1 MMINKII
8 KITENIIHSIIVLLV
23 LVLCGV
29 ELKEMIFN
37 GTVEIQN
44 IILLFIYMEVMTM
57 VGIFFTSGK
66 IPIRYPLYISMFA
79 LSRHISFE
87 NLQGIDAIY
96 LAGSILLIAL
106 SLLGLAYRD
115 RISNHDAPELK

>member
-1 MMINKII
+1 MINKII
-8 KITENIIHSIIVLLV
+8 KITENIIHSIIVMLV

-29 ELKEMIFN
+29 ELREMVISRS
-37 GTVEIQN
+37 VEIQN

-57 VGIFFTSGK
+57 AGIFFTSGK

-96 LAGSILLIAL
+96 LAGSILLISLA
-106 SLLGLAYRD
+106 LLGLAYRD
-115 RISNHDAPELK
+115 EISNHDAPELK

>member
-1 MMINKII
+1 MINRII
-8 KITENIIHSIIVLLV
+8 KISENIIHSIIVLLV

-29 ELKEMIFN
+29 ELREMVIN
-37 GTVEIQN
+37 RVVEIQN

>member
-1 MMINKII
+1 MINKVI
-8 KITENIIHSIIVLLV
+8 KITENIIHSIIIILV

-29 ELKEMIFN
+29 ELREMITN
-37 GTVEIQN
+37 GMVEIQN

-57 VGIFFTSGK
+57 AGIFFTSGK

-96 LAGSILLIAL
+96 LAGSILLISL

-115 RISNHDAPELK
+115 MLSKHDAPELK

>member
-1 MMINKII
+1 MRNRVISLA
-8 KITENIIHSIIVLLV
+8 ENFIHSIIVILV
-23 LVLCGV
+23 LILCG
-29 ELKEMIFN
+29 KEITEIVIN
-37 GTVEIQN
+37 RSVEIQN
-44 IILLFIYMEVMTM
+44 ILLLFIYMEVMTM

-87 NLQGIDAIY
+87 TLQGIDAIY
-96 LAGSILLIAL
+96 LAGSILLISL

-115 RISNHDAPELK
+115 KLSQHDAPELK

>member
-1 MMINKII
+1 MINKVI
-8 KITENIIHSIIVLLV
+8 KITENIIHSIIIILV
-23 LVLCGV
+23 LVLCGI
-29 ELKEMIFN
+29 ELKEMVFN

-57 VGIFFTSGK
+57 AGIFFTSGK

-96 LAGSILLIAL
+96 LAGSILLISL
-106 SLLGLAYRD
+106 SLLSLAYRD
-115 RISNHDAPELK
+115 RLSKHDVPELK

>member
-1 MMINKII
+1 MINKVI
-8 KITENIIHSIIVLLV
+8 KITENIIHSIIVVLV

-37 GTVEIQN
+37 GIVEIQN

-57 VGIFFTSGK
+57 AGIFFTSGK

-96 LAGSILLIAL
+96 LAGSILLIAIA
-106 SLLGLAYRD
+106 LLGLAYRD
-115 RISNHDAPELK
+115 RLSNHDAPELK

>member
-1 MMINKII
+1 MINKII

-87 NLQGIDAIY
+87 NLQGINAIY
-96 LAGSILLIAL
+96 LASSILLIAL

>member
-1 MMINKII
+1 MRNKVISFA
-8 KITENIIHSIIVLLV
+8 ENTIHSIIVALV
-23 LVLCGV
+23 LILCGC
-29 ELKEMIFN
+29 ELKDMVIDRS
-37 GTVEIQN
+37 VEIQN
-44 IILLFIYMEVMTM
+44 ILLLFIYMEVMTM
-57 VGIFFTSGK
+57 AGIFFTSGK

-96 LAGSILLIAL
+96 LAGSILLISL

-115 RISNHDAPELK
+115 RLSKHNAPELK

>member
-1 MMINKII
+1 MINRII
-8 KITENIIHSIIVLLV
+8 KITENIIHSIIIILV

-29 ELKEMIFN
+29 ELREMVIN
-37 GTVEIQN
+37 RVVEIQN

-57 VGIFFTSGK
+57 AGIFFTSGK

-96 LAGSILLIAL
+96 LAGSILLISL
-106 SLLGLAYRD
+106 SLLSLAYRD
-115 RISNHDAPELK
+115 MLSNHDAPELK

>member
-1 MMINKII
+1 MKNKVISFA
-8 KITENIIHSIIVLLV
+8 ESFIHSIIVV
-23 LVLCGV
+23 LVLILCG
-29 ELKEMIFN
+29 KEITSMILSQ
-37 GTVEIQN
+37 TVEIQN
-44 IILLFIYMEVMTM
+44 ILLLFIYMEVMTM
-57 VGIFFTSGK
+57 AGIFFTSGK

-96 LAGSILLIAL
+96 LAGSILLISL

-115 RISNHDAPELK
+115 RLSNHDAPELK

>member
-1 MMINKII
+1 MKNKVISFA
-8 KITENIIHSIIVLLV
+8 ESFIHSIIVV
-23 LVLCGV
+23 LVLILCG
-29 ELKEMIFN
+29 KEITSLILSR
-37 GTVEIQN
+37 TVEIQN
-44 IILLFIYMEVMTM
+44 ILLLFIYMEVMTM
-57 VGIFFTSGK
+57 AGIFFTSGK

-96 LAGSILLIAL
+96 LAGSILLISL

-115 RISNHDAPELK
+115 RLSNHDAPELK